1 MTAVWTVTSLT
12 RHIGRLF
19 DEDDTLADVT
29 VSGEISNFKHH
40 SSGHMYF
47 TLKDAES
54 VIKCAM
60 FRSANSRLRF
70 RPEDGLRVI
79 VHGNVSIYGPGG
91 TYQLYPDR
99 MEPDGLGSLYL
110 AFEQRKAKLEK
121 EGLFRPELKRPVP
134 FLPRRVGVVTSPT
147 GAVLRDIRNVLF
159 RRFPSATLVLSPT
172 PVQGAEAPGQNIRAL
187 ERVARAEADD
197 VVILARGGGSLED
210 LWPFN
215 DEALARAIRQCPVPV
230 ISAVGHETD
239 FTIADFTADLRA
251 PTPSAAAELAV
262 PDLEGLRAQLA
273 QASGRVRHAFRR
285 RIDLE
290 RVRLDRL
297 AARPVF
303 RSPTAMLDLRRQKLD
318 AIGQRMQRATAM
330 RLDQAGVRLDHH
342 GQRLDRAMRLR
353 LDRASARVEALA
365 GKLDALSPLRVLARG
380 YATVSREDGRTVSGM
395 AGLQYGE
402 RIRVR
407 FRDGSLD
414 ARVEELNPENDGTA

>member
-19 DEDDTLADVT
+19 DGDEALSDVT

-47 TLKDAES
+47 TLKDEES

-79 VHGNVSIYGPGG
+79 VHGTVSVYGPGG

-110 AFEQRKAKLEK
+110 AFEQRKAKLAK
-121 EGLFRPELKRPVP
+121 EGLFRPEDKRPLP
-134 FLPRRVGVVTSPT
+134 FLPRRIGVVTSPT

-159 RRFPSATLVLSPT
+159 RRFPTATLVLSPA
-172 PVQGAEAPGQNIRAL
+172 PVQGADAPAQLVRAL
-187 ERVARAEADD
+187 ERVAMAEAVD

-230 ISAVGHETD
+230 VSAVGHETD
-239 FTIADFTADLRA
+239 FTIADFAADLRA
-251 PTPSAAAELAV
+251 PTPSAAAELVV
-262 PDLEGLRAQLA
+262 PDLEGIRAQLA
-273 QASGRVRHAFRR
+273 QASSRVRHAFRR
-285 RIDLE
+285 RLDLE

-303 RSPTAMLDLRRQKLD
+303 RSPTVMLDLRRQKLD
-318 AIGQRMQRATAM
+318 LLAQRMQHAASA
-330 RLDQAGVRLDHH
+330 RLDQSGACLGSLS
-342 GQRLDRAMRLR
+342 QRLDRAMRQR
-353 LDRASARVEALA
+353 LDQAATRVAVLA
-365 GKLDALSPLRVLARG
+365 GKLDALSPLRVLGRG
-380 YATVSREDGRTVSGM
+380 YATVSREDGRTVSAM
-395 AGLQYGE
+395 TALACGE

-407 FRDGSLD
+407 FHDGSLD
-414 ARVEELNPENDGTA
+414 ARVENLYPLEGAE